1 MQRDWNTI
9 REILE
14 KVENDTLVDFI
25 KDLEKDRKFGKGD
38 AAFESEV
45 ALHVQLLREG
55 GYIVGITVNRW
66 SQGSVDYS
74 ISEPR
79 MTMQGYDLLEVL
91 RTKGVMERIREKCKQ
106 LGVPLTAAAIQ
117 AVLSSLIS

>member
-14 KVENDTLVDFI
+14 KIEDDTLVDFI
-25 KDLEKDRKFGKGD
+25 KELGKGRKFGNGD
-38 AAFESEV
+38 EAFESEI
-45 ALHVQLLREG
+45 ALHIQLLREG

-66 SQGSVDYS
+66 SQGNVEYSV
-74 ISEPR
+74 SEPR